1 MMFTPACDVQLAS
14 GADRVLEAA
23 LTTAPTSLTL
33 YQLQLLA
40 ERLLLVAG
48 FDELVCL
55 DRLNFAPFDYQVK
68 AAQVALRRFRGRGL
82 LCDEVGLGKT
92 IEAGLVLKEYLQR
105 QMVNRVL
112 ILTPPALVEQ
122 WREELSA
129 KFGLDDFVTHTDP
142 SFRALGVQAWAAFPR
157 VVASLAVA
165 RQSQHRQQITHLS
178 YDLLIVD
185 EAHHLKNRATVSWK
199 FINELQ
205 RKYILLLTATPVQND
220 LDELYNL
227 ITLLKPGQLE
237 TPRQFRRQFVA
248 QGDPRLPKN
257 RGRLRELLAD
267 TMVRHTRSQVS
278 ITLPARRAH
287 TLRLPLS
294 PAERALYDEVSDLV
308 RQEFSQGQAGP
319 TVEPS
324 GDLPE
329 KAQLDGLP
337 GAHLS
342 STHRFT
348 LQLLQRELGSSP
360 WAVEPTLRHMAGQV
374 AEPARRQRLL
384 ALADQAAGLTTW
396 SKAESLAKLL
406 EPLVKGSQGRNHKA
420 LIFTHFQR
428 TLEKLAERLR
438 ALDIPCEIYHGG
450 LSTPDKDAVIRR
462 FEAENTILLSTEA
475 AGEGRNLQFCQT
487 MINFDLP
494 WNPMR
499 IEQRIGRIHRIGQ
512 THEVDIYNLSAENT
526 VEDYILDILDRKL
539 NMFELVI
546 GEMDMILGQLA
557 DERDFEELVA
567 DIWLRARS
575 PEEAA
580 AGFEQLG
587 EALTQARSAYR
598 QAHEYDEALF
608 GEDFTAE

>member
-1 MMFTPACDVQLAS
+1 MTTSLAEVRLAP
-14 GADRVLEAA
+14 GFERL
-23 LTTAPTSLTL
+23 LTAVATAPPASPTL
-33 YQLQLLA
+33 VGLQLLA

-48 FDELVCL
+48 FDELICL
-55 DRLNFAPFDYQVK
+55 ERLEFKPFDYQIR

-105 QMVNRVL
+105 QMVSRTL

-122 WREELSA
+122 WREELIA
-129 KFGLDDFVTHTDP
+129 KFGLTDFVTNADP
-142 SFRALGVQAWAAFPR
+142 EFKALGAQAWAEFPH
-157 VVASLAVA
+157 VVASLALA
-165 RQSQHRQQITHLS
+165 RQAQHRQQLLQIP

-185 EAHHLKNRATVSWK
+185 EAHHLKNRASVSWK
-199 FINELQ
+199 LVNELQ

-278 ITLPARRAH
+278 ITLPPRRAH

-294 PAERALYDEVSDLV
+294 PEEQSLYQAVTTFI
-308 RQEFSQGQAGP
+308 RGEFSQAETAAP
-319 TVEPS
+319 EPPAEGEAAAAS
-324 GDLPE
+324 TKPR
-329 KAQLDGLP
+329 
-337 GAHLS
+337 LS
-342 STHRFT
+342 STHKFT
-348 LQLLQRELGSSP
+348 LQTLQRELGSSP
-360 WAVEPTLRHMAGQV
+360 WAVEPTLRRLAAQSHD
-374 AEPARRQRLL
+374 PARRDHLL
-384 ALADQAAGLTTW
+384 ALAATAHGITTW
-396 SKAESLAKLL
+396 SKADTLARLL
-406 EPLVKGSQGRNHKA
+406 EPMVKGGGQRKI

-428 TLEKLAERLR
+428 TLDKLAERLQ
-438 ALDIPCEIYHGG
+438 AGQIPCQLYHGG
-450 LSTPDKDAVIRR
+450 LSTADKDAVIHR
-462 FEAENTILLSTEA
+462 FEAEGVVLLSTEA
-475 AGEGRNLQFCQT
+475 AGEGRNLQFCHT

-512 THEVDIYNLSAENT
+512 SHEVDIYNLSAENT

-557 DERDFEELVA
+557 DERDFEDLIT
-567 DIWLRARS
+567 DIWLSAQS
-575 PEEAA
+575 ESDVA

-587 EALTQARSAYR
+587 QALAEARAAYQ

-608 GEDFTAE
+608 GEDFSAE